1 MNEMNATEFKQR
13 NSATQQLTDL
23 HVEMYGAS
31 SGSDFSI
38 KFIHPGQ
45 QEVNSGMGS
54 GPGSP

>member
-1 MNEMNATEFKQR
+1 MKCTRQNS

-23 HVEMYGAS
+23 HVDIYGAS

-45 QEVNSGMGS
+45 QEVKSGMGS
-54 GPGSP
+54 DPGSP